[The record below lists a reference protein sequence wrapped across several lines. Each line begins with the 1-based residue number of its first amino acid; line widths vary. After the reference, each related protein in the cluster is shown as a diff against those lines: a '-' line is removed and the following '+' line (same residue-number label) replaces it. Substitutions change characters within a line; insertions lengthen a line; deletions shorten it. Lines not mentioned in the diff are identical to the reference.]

1 MINTWLSLRRWRA
14 RRRSADPLYTE
25 FVGRPLPAP
34 GTPFEKAELVCVDIE
49 TTGLDPA
56 TADMLSIGWVL
67 IRGGRVDLSTSER
80 HVVKP
85 TGDVGDSASVHGLT
99 DTVVNLG
106 MDPTQALS
114 RVVKVLTGRVL
125 VVHHAGLDKG
135 LLDRLCKAQFGDKLL
150 VPIVD
155 TLALEH
161 RREKRKHHL
170 DDNRS
175 LRLPDL
181 RAHYNLPWYR
191 GHDCLMDAVATAE
204 LLIAM
209 VAAQE
214 SHDPTTL
221 ANLY

>member
-1 MINTWLSLRRWRA
+1 MSNFWLTLQRWRA
-14 RRRSADPLYTE
+14 RKRSADPAYKA
-25 FVGRPLPAP
+25 FIDRHPPAP
-34 GTPFEKAELVCVDIE
+34 GTAFEDAELVCMDIE

-67 IRGGRVDLSTSER
+67 IRSGRVDLSTAES

-85 TGDVGDSASVHGLT
+85 TGDVGESASVHGLT

-106 MDPTQALS
+106 MDPTRAML
-114 RVVKVLTGRVL
+114 RVIEVLAGRVL

-150 VPIVD
+150 IPIVD

-170 DDNRS
+170 DENRS

-204 LLIAM
+204 LLVAM

-214 SHDPTTL
+214 TSGRTTL
-221 ANLY
+221 ADLY

>member
-1 MINTWLSLRRWRA
+1 MNYAWLSMRRWQA
-14 RRRSADPLYTE
+14 RRRSTDAGYTA
-25 FVGRPLPAP
+25 FVSRPLPPP
-34 GTPFEKAELVCVDIE
+34 GTPVEEAELVCVDIE

-67 IRGGRVDLSTSER
+67 IRGGRVDLSTAES

-85 TGDVGDSASVHGLT
+85 RGDVGDSASVHGLT

-106 MDPTQALS
+106 MDPVQALS
-114 RVVKVLTGRVL
+114 RVIDVLAGRVL

-135 LLDRLCKAQFGDKLL
+135 LLDRMCRVEFGDKLL
-150 VPIVD
+150 MPIID

-170 DDNRS
+170 DENRS

-191 GHDCLMDAVATAE
+191 GHDCLIDAIATAE

-209 VAAQE
+209 VAARD
-214 SHDPTTL
+214 SRDRTTL
-221 ANLY
+221 ADLY

>member
-1 MINTWLSLRRWRA
+1 MRDTWLTVKRWLA
-14 RRRSADPLYTE
+14 RRRAANAHYRAFIEQAPPS
-25 FVGRPLPAP
+25 P
-34 GTPFEKAELVCVDIE
+34 GTPFDDAELVCVDIE

-67 IRGGRVDLSTSER
+67 IRNGMVDLSTAES

-85 TGDVGDSASVHGLT
+85 TGNVGDSASVHGLT
-99 DTVVNLG
+99 DTMVNLG
-106 MDPTQALS
+106 MDPTQAME
-114 RVVKVLTGRVL
+114 RVVDVLAGRVL

-135 LLDRLCKAQFGDKLL
+135 LLDRLCKTQFGEKLL

-161 RREKRKHHL
+161 RRKSRHHHL
-170 DDNRS
+170 DDTRS

-181 RAHYNLPWYR
+181 RKHYNLPWYR

-209 VAAQE
+209 VAGFE
-214 SHDPTTL
+214 SGTHTTL
-221 ANLY
+221 ADLY

>member
-1 MINTWLSLRRWRA
+1 MSSVWLTLKRWRA
-14 RRRSADPLYTE
+14 RRRSTDAH
-25 FVGRPLPAP
+25 FRAFIAQAP
-34 GTPFEKAELVCVDIE
+34 PSPRTPFDDAELVCVDIE

-67 IRGGRVDLSTSER
+67 IRNGMVDLSTVES

-85 TGDVGDSASVHGLT
+85 TGNVGDSASVHGLT
-99 DTVVNLG
+99 DTMVNLG
-106 MDPTQALS
+106 MDPTQAVD
-114 RVVKVLTGRVL
+114 RVIEVLKGRVL

-135 LLDRLCKAQFGDKLL
+135 LLDRLCQIQFGEKLL
-150 VPIVD
+150 VPIID

-181 RAHYNLPWYR
+181 RKHYNLPWYR

-214 SHDPTTL
+214 SRDRTTL
-221 ANLY
+221 ADLY

>member
-1 MINTWLSLRRWRA
+1 
-14 RRRSADPLYTE
+14 
-25 FVGRPLPAP
+25 LPAP
-34 GTPFEKAELVCVDIE
+34 GTPFEDAELVCVDIE
-49 TTGLDPA
+49 TTGLNPA

-67 IRGGRVDLSTSER
+67 IRGGKVDLSTAES

-85 TGDVGDSASVHGLT
+85 TGNVGDSAVVHGLT
-99 DTVVNLG
+99 DTMVNLG
-106 MDPTQALS
+106 MDPTQAVT
-114 RVVKVLTGRVL
+114 RVIAALAGRVL
-125 VVHHAGLDKG
+125 VVHHARLDKG
-135 LLDRLCKAQFGDKLL
+135 LLDRLCRVQFGEKLL

-161 RREKRKHHL
+161 RRDKRKHHL
-170 DDNRS
+170 DDKRS

-214 SHDPTTL
+214 SRDHTTL
-221 ANLY
+221 ADLY

>member
-1 MINTWLSLRRWRA
+1 MSNFWLTLQRWRA
-14 RRRSADPLYTE
+14 RKRSADPAYRA
-25 FVGRPLPAP
+25 FIDRHPPAP
-34 GTPFEKAELVCVDIE
+34 GTAFEDAELVCMDIE

-67 IRGGRVDLSTSER
+67 IRSGRVDLSTAES

-85 TGDVGDSASVHGLT
+85 TGDVGESASVHGLT

-106 MDPTQALS
+106 MDPTRAML
-114 RVVKVLTGRVL
+114 RVIEVLAGRVL

-135 LLDRLCKAQFGDKLL
+135 LLDRLCKAQFGDRLL
-150 VPIVD
+150 IPIVD

-170 DDNRS
+170 DENRS

-181 RAHYNLPWYR
+181 RSHYNLPWYR

-204 LLIAM
+204 LLVAM

-214 SHDPTTL
+214 SKDRTTL
-221 ANLY
+221 ADLY

>member
-1 MINTWLSLRRWRA
+1 MTDAL
-14 RRRSADPLYTE
+14 T
-25 FVGRPLPAP
+25 VGAALAKKQPPPSP
-34 GTPFEKAELVCVDIE
+34 GTPFDDAELVCVDIE
-49 TTGLDPA
+49 TTGLDPT

-67 IRGGRVDLSTSER
+67 IRNGMVDLSTAES

-85 TGDVGDSASVHGLT
+85 TGNVCDSASVHGLT
-99 DTVVNLG
+99 DTMVNLG
-106 MDPTQALS
+106 MDPTQAVD
-114 RVVKVLTGRVL
+114 RVIEALTGRVL

-135 LLDRLCKAQFGDKLL
+135 LLDRLCQIQFGEKLL
-150 VPIVD
+150 VPIID

-181 RAHYNLPWYR
+181 RKHYNLPWYR

-214 SHDPTTL
+214 SGDRTTL
-221 ANLY
+221 ADLY